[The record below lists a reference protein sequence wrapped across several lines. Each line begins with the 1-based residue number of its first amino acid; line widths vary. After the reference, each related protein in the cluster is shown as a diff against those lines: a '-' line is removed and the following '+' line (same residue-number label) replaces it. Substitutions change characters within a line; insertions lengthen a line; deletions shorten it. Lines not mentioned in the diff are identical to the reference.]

1 MRRALLIDD
10 DRNIVQTLEIY
21 LEEKGLAVM
30 TAGSAL
36 EGISSFLELK
46 PDLVLLD
53 LRLPDHDGLEVLRQ
67 IVASAIPTQVIVMTA
82 YATVETA
89 VKAVKMGAYD
99 YLPKPF
105 LPSQLDLLLEKISQL
120 QALKNEVKRL
130 KGIFQEGDLLTRSR
144 RMHQVL
150 DTGRQAAKSNAN
162 VLIFGESGTG
172 KGLLAHLLHKWSQRA
187 AKPFVTVDCAGLH
200 ENLLE
205 SDLFGHVKG
214 AFTGALRDKT
224 GKLSLAEKGT
234 LFLDEVSEI
243 PYVIQGKLLR
253 FIQQREFECLGGT
266 QTHTVDTR
274 VIAATNR
281 DLDVLVRDG
290 DFRQDLYFR
299 LKVVEL
305 FLPPL
310 RDRPEDIPLLV
321 EHYLR
326 RYAHINNKPVKVIE
340 EETLRCM
347 QNYPWP
353 GNIRELANVVECT
366 VILSEHPHL
375 RTCDLPA
382 HIARYQ
388 RPLELHSNLISLAE
402 MEKKHIQEV
411 LLHSPSLEEAARIL
425 DINLTTLW
433 RKRKQY
439 SLG

>member
-1 MRRALLIDD
+1 MQKALLVDD

-21 LEEKGLAVM
+21 LEEKGFAVT
-30 TAGSAL
+30 TAGSAQKGVACFK
-36 EGISSFLELK
+36 EQK

-53 LRLPDHDGLEVLRQ
+53 LRLPDQDGLEVLHQ
-67 IVASAIPTQVIVMTA
+67 IIASGIPTHVIVITA

-89 VKAVKMGAYD
+89 VKAVKMGAFD

-105 LPSQLDLLLEKISQL
+105 LPSQLDLLLDKISQF
-120 QALKNEVKRL
+120 QALRNEVARL

-150 DTGRQAAKSNAN
+150 DTARQAAKSNAI
-162 VLIFGESGTG
+162 VLISGESGTG
-172 KGLLAHLLHKWSQRA
+172 KGVLASLVHKWSQRA
-187 AKPFVTVDCAGLH
+187 SQPFVTVDCAGLH

-214 AFTGALRDKT
+214 AFTGATRDKT

-234 LFLDEVSEI
+234 IFLDEVSEI

-253 FIQQREFECLGGT
+253 FIQQRQYECLGGT
-266 QTHTVDTR
+266 QTLTVDAR

-281 DLDVLVRDG
+281 DLDELVRDG
-290 DFRQDLYFR
+290 IFRQDLYFR
-299 LKVVEL
+299 LNVVEL

-310 RDRPEDIPLLV
+310 RERPEDIPLLV

-326 RYAHINNKPVKVIE
+326 RFAQLNDKPVKEIE
-340 EETLRCM
+340 DECLQCL
-347 QNYPWP
+347 QSYPWP
-353 GNIRELANVVECT
+353 GNIRELVNVIERA
-366 VILSEHPHL
+366 VILSEHPRL
-375 RTCDLPA
+375 RTSDLPA
-382 HIARYQ
+382 HIAHYQ
-388 RPLELHSNLISLAE
+388 QALPDRSCLISLAE

-411 LLHSPSLEEAARIL
+411 MIHSPSLEEAARAL
-425 DINLTTLW
+425 GINLTTLW

-439 SLG
+439 SLD